1 MKKHR
6 RTPMPTALLALLL
19 SCILALGGLA
29 LPAQAAED
37 GAPEAVSTL
46 ETQEESTA
54 APEEKPSSPATDP
67 VPSQPEGEDPN
78 KEEPGKENPNE
89 EEPSEDDPNEDVPGE
104 EEPGEE
110 LRYCADMALCA
121 LREALRGCLA
131 MRGKA
136 AAHGAPA

>member
-1 MKKHR
+1 MKIEEYSSLRDRYRMPERVECAGNAVDRERETWLSIGVTTR
-6 RTPMPTALLALLL
+6 RDTYQEVGYLCHDGATQTFHACVCALLSQLKDMPIIKTVLLT
-19 SCILALGGLA
+19 
-29 LPAQAAED
+29 P
-37 GAPEAVSTL
+37 
-46 ETQEESTA
+46 
-54 APEEKPSSPATDP
+54 
-67 VPSQPEGEDPN
+67 
-78 KEEPGKENPNE
+78 
-89 EEPSEDDPNEDVPGE
+89 EDVFRPLCQE